1 MSELGRGAF
10 GKTVR
15 MKNKNNS
22 LHGPMYAVKVFSM
35 RDLKKA
41 ELTEED
47 VSSEFGKL
55 MGICHP
61 NVIRYVGTYKIRKD
75 TYIVMDLASGGSLVE
90 VIASKPPPQ
99 RIIHI
104 MIDLLSALDYIHGL
118 GLQHRDLKPDNILL
132 CSKGVIKLAD
142 FNLSG
147 AASSGSSRTLT
158 RVGAPAYFSPERA
171 TGRTYGS
178 QDDVWASA
186 CVLLELGTGT
196 RLKQAVCFDGRQV
209 RACREKLIKEVTELS
224 GLLGSV
230 VRMMLAFDQFKRC
243 TAVQAMTA
251 LDAAAVQVRVCV
263 RVSFVAMITLREFI
277 IECISATCSCLP
289 EPKSDSEAGL

>member
-75 TYIVMDLASGGSLVE
+75 TYCMTVPNMVDSPSICMPQPAS
-90 VIASKPPPQ
+90 
-99 RIIHI
+99 
-104 MIDLLSALDYIHGL
+104 
-118 GLQHRDLKPDNILL
+118 
-132 CSKGVIKLAD
+132 
-142 FNLSG
+142 
-147 AASSGSSRTLT
+147 
-158 RVGAPAYFSPERA
+158 
-171 TGRTYGS
+171 
-178 QDDVWASA
+178 
-186 CVLLELGTGT
+186 
-196 RLKQAVCFDGRQV
+196 
-209 RACREKLIKEVTELS
+209 
-224 GLLGSV
+224 
-230 VRMMLAFDQFKRC
+230 
-243 TAVQAMTA
+243 
-251 LDAAAVQVRVCV
+251 
-263 RVSFVAMITLREFI
+263 
-277 IECISATCSCLP
+277 
-289 EPKSDSEAGL
+289 